1 MHEGSLA
8 RVAALTIAVASS
20 LACGGKIVLDTGA
33 DLTLGAETGD
43 GDPGDGD
50 PGDGDP
56 GDGDPSMG
64 VCGWNG
70 ETSYYECGFRGSDPS
85 TTFPYECPEGLVEGE
100 PCDTVNLT
108 GAGCCDVNGD
118 NWYCDGDEVVAF
130 VDCD

>member
-33 DLTLGAETGD
+33 DLTLGAET
-43 GDPGDGD
+43 GDGD

-118 NWYCDGDEVVAF
+118 NWYCDGDEAVAF